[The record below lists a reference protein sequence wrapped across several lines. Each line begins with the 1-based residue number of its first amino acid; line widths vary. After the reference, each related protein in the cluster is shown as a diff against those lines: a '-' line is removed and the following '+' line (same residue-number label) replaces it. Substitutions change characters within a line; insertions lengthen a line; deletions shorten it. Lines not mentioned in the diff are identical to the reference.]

1 MDVKRSI
8 YSHLFYF
15 LLAMWAALVTTMCKC
30 LQDDARQQQIRILT
44 DICDDFCDNLCQIYL
59 ASSHASV
66 PLSVYIT
73 Y

>member
-1 MDVKRSI
+1 
-8 YSHLFYF
+8 
-15 LLAMWAALVTTMCKC
+15 MWAALVTTMCKC